1 MDKNNTK
8 QDKIYEINKN
18 NKNDIKIEEITT
30 NKIDKS
36 FIPIILKQTNY
47 DRESAIKKLKKWDN
61 NYINVI
67 KEYMN
72 PNFQNNKH
80 KKKQT
85 NNQKIFSEI
94 RNFMDSIKY

>member
-18 NKNDIKIEEITT
+18 NKNEIKIEEITT
-30 NKIDKS
+30 NKINES

-47 DRESAIKKLKKWDN
+47 DRETAIKKLKKWDN

-72 PNFQNNKH
+72 PNFQDNKH